1 MSEQRREL
9 SHWHFHILKLIVSLL
24 LFAMMMLTF
33 IDVIGRYLLNSP
45 IFGAAE
51 IIQFLLAGTVFSGMV
66 LVSHEDK
73 HVAVE
78 LFAPALRA
86 QIPRTHQFIVVLFST
101 VGLLI
106 IGLELTRITLHA
118 LEVGRLTIV
127 LEWPI
132 AIVSG
137 PSAFFCYAAA
147 LVQALWLI
155 RRNS

>member
-1 MSEQRREL
+1 MTKQRRKL
-9 SHWHFHILKLIVSLL
+9 SDWHFNILKWIVSLA
-24 LFAMMMLTF
+24 LFAMMMITF
-33 IDVIGRYLLNSP
+33 IDVIGRYLFNSP

-78 LFAPALRA
+78 LVAPALRA
-86 QIPRTHQFIVVLFST
+86 RIPRTHQLIVVMFST

-132 AIVSG
+132 AIVTG
-137 PSAFFCYAAA
+137 PSALFCYAAA

-155 RRNS
+155 RRKS